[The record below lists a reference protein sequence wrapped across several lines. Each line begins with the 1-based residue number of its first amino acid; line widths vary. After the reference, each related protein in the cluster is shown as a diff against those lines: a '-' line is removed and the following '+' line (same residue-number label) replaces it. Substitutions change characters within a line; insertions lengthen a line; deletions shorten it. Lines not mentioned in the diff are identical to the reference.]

1 MGMQLLT
8 QLLLVWTLKV
18 DDDMENLMLMCSGI
32 VESGHPHVPKAMKWC
47 NITIQRRYSLLCHT
61 VCISEQLMSID
72 YSLAFIYKY
81 N

>member
-32 VESGHPHVPKAMKWC
+32 VKSGHPRVPIKGNEMV
-47 NITIQRRYSLLCHT
+47 QHYYSVQVQFI
-61 VCISEQLMSID
+61 VCISEQLMSIG